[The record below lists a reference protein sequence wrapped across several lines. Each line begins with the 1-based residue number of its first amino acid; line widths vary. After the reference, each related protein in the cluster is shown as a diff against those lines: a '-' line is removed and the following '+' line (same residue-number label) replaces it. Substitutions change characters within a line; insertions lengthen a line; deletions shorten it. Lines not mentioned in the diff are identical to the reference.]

1 MSSQTP
7 ISLGR
12 QNVRGPLGTAPLRR
26 PNSVRRTSTVDMTWP
41 EGFGTPLRLDCR
53 ARDIV
58 TRDRDAEPQVTA
70 VGAAQV
76 GIGVDRMIEDITVD
90 PVREGAQRLVGC
102 RGGGYLRSALDEM
115 LPGERS
121 AGTPLYL
128 LLDDVSGTSLI
139 AGFAW
144 SRHTQD
150 WLNQPQRGP
159 RPDME
164 NVCIGFATGSS
175 ALDEQREGQQ
185 SHRVQPVGSLVHPED
200 PNGWHELIELP
211 NVSMRRARRID
222 VWAEGDQIIIDA
234 MFQDSASD
242 PEHGRI
248 AIHEYALK
256 ATADRSTGIITS
268 VEPDAR
274 VLPFMECPSAM
285 ATAVAVVGVPLRDL
299 RAAVL
304 ERLSKHRGCTHLND
318 ALRSLAEVPVLFEHL
333 R

>member
-1 MSSQTP
+1 MSNATP
-7 ISLGR
+7 VSIDR

-26 PNSVRRTSTVDMTWP
+26 PNSARRTSTVDMTWP
-41 EGFGTPLRLDCR
+41 GGFGTQLRLDCR
-53 ARDIV
+53 ARDLV
-58 TRDRDAEPQVTA
+58 TFDPAAEPLVVAT
-70 VGAAQV
+70 GAAKV
-76 GIGVDRMIEDITVD
+76 GIGADRMIEDISVD

-102 RGGGYLRSALDEM
+102 RGGGYLRAALDEM
-115 LPGERS
+115 LPGERT

-150 WLNQPQRGP
+150 WLHQPQRGP

-185 SHRVQPVGSLVHPED
+185 SHRVQPVGSLVHPDD
-200 PNGWHELIELP
+200 PHGWHELVELP

-222 VWAEGDQIIIDA
+222 VWEQGDQIMIDA
-234 MFQDSASD
+234 MFQDTASD
-242 PEHGRI
+242 PEHGRV

-256 ATADRSTGIITS
+256 ATADRSTGLLTS
-268 VEPDAR
+268 ISPDAR

-285 ATAVAVVGVPLRDL
+285 ASANAVVGVALQDL

-318 ALRSLAEVPVLFEHL
+318 ALRSLAEVPVLLAHL
-333 R
+333 H